1 MKTTILKSVITVL
14 VALVSLNTF
23 AYDPAYDVQIDG
35 IYYNLDKEIKTAK
48 VAPRQK
54 GIFDDYKSNINAYT
68 GEVIIPQSIIS
79 DGIEYSVVGIDDGAF
94 SSCTNLTSVNIPES
108 VTSIGRYAF
117 EDCSG
122 LTSVTIPESVTSIGN
137 YAFRNCSGLTS
148 VTIPE
153 GVTSIGA
160 YAFSG
165 TAWLKNQEDGLIY
178 INNIALTYKGT
189 MPENTSIVIK
199 KGTILIAERA
209 FYGCSGLTSV
219 TIPTG
224 VTSIG
229 SAAFN
234 GCTGLTSVTIPSSV
248 TSINDYAF
256 KICI

>member
-1 MKTTILKSVITVL
+1 MKTTILKSVMTVL
-14 VALVSLNTF
+14 VALVSLNAF

-94 SSCTNLTSVNIPES
+94 SSCTNLTSVNIPESVTSIGRYAFEDCSGLTSVNIPES

-209 FYGCSGLTSV
+209 FYGCSGLTTV
-219 TIPTG
+219 HLKNTQH
-224 VTSIG
+224 
-229 SAAFN
+229 
-234 GCTGLTSVTIPSSV
+234 
-248 TSINDYAF
+248 
-256 KICI
+256 

>member
-35 IYYNLDKEIKTAK
+35 IYYNLDKEIKTVK

-122 LTSVTIPESVTSIGN
+122 LTSVTIPNSVTFIGN
-137 YAFRNCSGLTS
+137 GAFSGLSETAFVKVVIDDIDSWLTKAFVSKWPYGGQMHLYLNGEEIKQLVVPNNVTTIGASTFKNCAGLTS
-148 VTIPE
+148 VIIPD
-153 GVTSIGA
+153 
-160 YAFSG
+160 
-165 TAWLKNQEDGLIY
+165 N
-178 INNIALTYKGT
+178 
-189 MPENTSIVIK
+189 
-199 KGTILIAERA
+199 
-209 FYGCSGLTSV
+209 V
-219 TIPTG
+219 TI
-224 VTSIG
+224 IYG
-229 SAAFN
+229 SAFR
-234 GCTGLTSVTIPSSV
+234 GCM
-248 TSINDYAF
+248 
-256 KICI
+256 